1 MKNNQSLYKSFKH
14 TPSTFEQLMRQYHSF
29 GFKNQQILQAWQ
41 QCGFNTLTF
50 HEELIRISQEENQNL
65 SEEDLMNSQMHLKKQ
80 LKELEEKDLKH
91 AIQLSIDEQNQ
102 QPQIEQQDRS
112 SKCIP
117 VGLKN
122 LGNTCYMN
130 AMLQSLFNSLPFRQL
145 IFSIDLKQN
154 STLEGVFLL
163 QLQQLFVQLQETNN
177 SYINPLKL
185 FEAFQKYK
193 PGALLIKGVQNDFNE
208 LQNAFLEG
216 IEQALKQ
223 IGEDELKKQFCQM
236 FYGDSKEILT
246 YKEKEQ
252 EVIKFTITNFG
263 SISIDAQDKNL
274 EKGFLNT
281 RILIIDEYETNSKDK
296 VKAKI
301 DQIILQPPKIL
312 QFYINRVYYDSK
324 QKLPCKNNA
333 QFEFPQQLNINQ
345 FKARDI
351 KQMNQELQRLD
362 IEEQKILDE
371 LTRYGD
377 SKDDIDENFSKII
390 KLFKR
395 GEGQFDQPLIIDDFQ
410 ICDENTSNQQLITS
424 QQMLFQLE
432 NYKKKFIKSIQL
444 LTDRLEQIQLEK
456 KLLLKSDQNMYN
468 LTAVLMHDG
477 GATSGHYYC
486 YILDKND
493 YKTWYK
499 CNDSLITKVDYA
511 QVIKDA
517 TGQNRLQSNV
527 SGLIYE
533 QESWMKIQKIQI
545 TPKLLEYLDQE
556 RIKSQKSSDLQKI
569 MNRKSNIIQQ
579 IQNYPLK
586 FCKYKDP
593 LSKELE
599 KFSNLDLFL
608 SVNHP
613 NLYKYSQTLTFIQ
626 QDLNQIKDQLFLPQN
641 IDEYIQYFITQSKLI
656 NTNIDKELAILQDEF
671 QKINSLLQQ
680 LPLKDLTQANFQ
692 DNTQLFF
699 LIIQQIPQKDY
710 CIQLSKSLKDVFQV
724 MLLKGCFLIDLS
736 IQRKDINQGI
746 SIAQQILNFITDN
759 KIIDDIIIKQIQEN
773 LKSSAD
779 QAKLLSNRQDI
790 IEQFTKLK
798 NKSKIQIIL
807 KLMNFKSLEQNISQL
822 QNFLNNGLQL
832 WNEQAQTIISKQK
845 LLIQQDRLNAEAI
858 FYFQG

>member
-1 MKNNQSLYKSFKH
+1 MKSHQSLNKSFRK

-112 SKCIP
+112 SKSIP

-154 STLEGVFLL
+154 STLEGVFLS

-177 SYINPLKL
+177 SYINPLQL

-223 IGEDELKKQFCQM
+223 IGEEELKKQFCQM
-236 FYGDSKEILT
+236 FYGESKEILT

-252 EVIKFTITNFG
+252 EIIKFTITNFG

-432 NYKKKFIKSIQL
+432 NYKKKFVKSIQL

-517 TGQNRLQSNV
+517 TGQSRLQSNV

-579 IQNYPLK
+579 IQNCPLK
-586 FCKYKDP
+586 FCKSKDP

-613 NLYKYSQTLTFIQ
+613 NLYKYTQTLTFIQ
-626 QDLNQIKDQLFLPQN
+626 QDLNQIKDQLLLPQN

-710 CIQLSKSLKDVFQV
+710 CIQLSKSLKDIFQV

-746 SIAQQILNFITDN
+746 LIAQQILNFITDN

-773 LKSSAD
+773 LKSSGD

-822 QNFLNNGLQL
+822 QNFQNNGLQL
-832 WNEQAQTIISKQK
+832 WIEQAQTIISKQK